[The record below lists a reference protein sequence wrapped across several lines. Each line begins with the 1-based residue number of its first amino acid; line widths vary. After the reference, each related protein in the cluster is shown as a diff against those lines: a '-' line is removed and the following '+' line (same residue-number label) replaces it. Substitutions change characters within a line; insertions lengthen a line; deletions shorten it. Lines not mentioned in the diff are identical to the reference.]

1 MSMLIPRPLPFAGM
15 FCARFDREPLG
26 VGIGENPDL
35 GVMGDFNE
43 GLFMSFNKCS
53 FSWSVGIV

>member
-1 MSMLIPRPLPFAGM
+1 MSMLIPRPLPVVVV
-15 FCARFDREPLG
+15 FCARFDREALG

>member
-43 GLFMSFNKCS
+43 GLFMSFNKRS

>member
-1 MSMLIPRPLPFAGM
+1 MLIPRPLPVVGV
-15 FCARFDREPLG
+15 FCARFDCEALG

-43 GLFMSFNKCS
+43 GLLTSFNKCS
-53 FSWSVGIV
+53 FSCSVGIV